1 MCEVISIS
9 EVKRLPSRRPV
20 VDWQEV
26 KNARFLYDMIE
37 HHQRVYKRE
46 MWSILD
52 RLRAG
57 AVIVRLPALAPTR
70 Q

>member
-1 MCEVISIS
+1 MCEVISIGKM
-9 EVKRLPSRRPV
+9 KRLPSRRPV

-26 KNARFLYDMIE
+26 ENARFLYDMIE

-46 MWSILD
+46 MGSILD

-57 AVIVRLPALAPTR
+57 AVLVRLPALVPH
-70 Q
+70 